1 MSSSDK
7 LSMQT
12 MLTYMTEEDKDAIKE
27 GREQTLADSLAGF
40 DSMDLNDDGFVER
53 NDLIEMTK

>member
-1 MSSSDK
+1 
-7 LSMQT
+7 
-12 MLTYMTEEDKDAIKE
+12 MTEEDKQAIKE
-27 GREQTLADSLAGF
+27 GRDQTIADSLAGF